1 MAKEETRKAKKKVQ
15 KRGKGNNER
24 INKNQNHRKHL
35 EVLF

>member
-24 INKNQNHRKHL
+24 IQKLRKD
-35 EVLF
+35 F